1 MGVFSLTAAAGASLR
16 RLLCA
21 ALLGIELVGWPPAW
35 AEPPVWEP
43 LAPGLGIAVWSPG
56 DRCDNEVPALYL
68 VKVDPERVRFAIYHY
83 RDERLTT
90 PPTIQDWRRR
100 TQALV
105 LLNAGLF
112 REDYSYLGLLF
123 KNGRPLGSKRHPQWQ
138 GLFVAEPEEAGQR
151 KARILDLAV
160 DGFNERRPPYREA
173 AQSLMLL
180 DRTGRVRVR
189 NTGKQAHQ
197 TVVAEQM
204 DGQIVLIKSAG
215 VVALHPLAECLRSAY
230 PAMRQAMAMDGGS
243 SSGMLVSE
251 EALPA
256 SSAEKKAPA
265 WLALVEGRQSEQIPL
280 PAVIGLFPRK
290 GPGE

>member
-1 MGVFSLTAAAGASLR
+1 MRVPSLTPAAGASLR
-16 RLLCA
+16 LLLYAVVFGA
-21 ALLGIELVGWPPAW
+21 ALAGGIPAR

-43 LAPGLGIAVWSPG
+43 LAPGLAIAVWSPG
-56 DRCDNEVPALYL
+56 DRCDDEVPALYL
-68 VKVDPERVRFAIYHY
+68 LKVDPERLRFAVYHY
-83 RDERLTT
+83 RDERLPT
-90 PPTIQDWRRR
+90 PPTIQEWRRR

-123 KNGRPLGSKRHPQWQ
+123 KNGRSLGSKRHPQWQ
-138 GLFVAEPEEAGQR
+138 GLFVAEPEEPGQR
-151 KARILDLAV
+151 KARILDLTMDV
-160 DGFNERRPPYREA
+160 FNDRRPPYREA

-189 NTGKQAHQ
+189 HTGKQAHQ

-243 SSGMLVSE
+243 SSDMLVGE
-251 EALPA
+251 DAVPPPT
-256 SSAEKKAPA
+256 AEKKAPA
-265 WLALVEGRQSEQIPL
+265 WRALVEGRQSEHIPL

-290 GPGE
+290 SPGG